1 MSDPTGAPGPGPPL
15 DDHPTPESTE
25 GEKPLFPGPRSSSW
39 AILLAIAGFLV
50 GSVISAI
57 LVAIVAAGAGIRI
70 TRGQPADVPIVV
82 IANLVGLWVG
92 LLGATV
98 LASHRWGTGHTGRDF
113 GLRLRLW
120 PDLPLGLVVGL
131 GSQFVLIPLIYLPFR
146 PFFPN
151 LTKILARPAQTIT
164 GQAHGGWLV
173 ALALFIAVGAP
184 IVEELFFRGLLLR
197 ALDRRLAGLGRRL
210 GPAAAVVLT
219 GVAFGLA
226 HGEGWIL
233 AVGLGVFGAVL
244 AAMAEIFDRLGPSI
258 VAHGAFNASTVAALA
273 LVHPH

>member
-151 LTKILARPAQTIT
+151 LTKILARPAQ
-164 GQAHGGWLV
+164 
-173 ALALFIAVGAP
+173 
-184 IVEELFFRGLLLR
+184 EELFFRGLLLR

-226 HGEGWIL
+226 HEEGWIL